1 MTTPIATSAGQQIL
15 DTFEAEF
22 GDIGDVAGITR
33 SLIRLTIAVLLA
45 ALLGWNRERYG
56 NAAGLRTH
64 MLVGLGSALFVLVP
78 LQSGMQI
85 ADVSRVL
92 QGVIAG
98 IGFLGAGAII
108 KMDDKMKVRGVTTA
122 ASIFM
127 TAAIGVSAGMGRE
140 VLAILCTGLALA
152 ILALLPKL
160 EQAAS
165 KRGDEPNDPDASDD
179 EVAESPKM
187 SGKPRR

>member
-1 MTTPIATSAGQQIL
+1 ML

-179 EVAESPKM
+179 EVAEAPKM